1 MSLEA
6 RQHTQSAHQGWKGGR
21 GEYAKGRGKKNTT
34 NTGLE
39 VITVLCTQNNW
50 SHQCG
55 CHMESLALPR
65 HRCSPFSGQNPP
77 IKPKLVAKRPL
88 TPPILLPWVRM
99 ILQHLHSSK
108 SSAQFEGNKDRQD
121 SQCPEDAAF
130 FRYSHPLSPRVET
143 TWPAHLQL
151 NWMWQRMQSGKDSL
165 LFQKSQPLVLLLLF
179 NIQRCPRA
187 LKTY

>member
-6 RQHTQSAHQGWKGGR
+6 RQHTQSVHPGWKGGGKG
-21 GEYAKGRGKKNTT
+21 GEYVEGRQKKNSQPTL
-34 NTGLE
+34 GLE

-88 TPPILLPWVRM
+88 TPPPPFSFPWVRM
-99 ILQHLHSSK
+99 ILQHLHSSQ
-108 SSAQFEGNKDRQD
+108 SSAQFERNKDGQD
-121 SQCPEDAAF
+121 PQCPENTAF
-130 FRYSHPLSPRVET
+130 SRYNHPL
-143 TWPAHLQL
+143 
-151 NWMWQRMQSGKDSL
+151 
-165 LFQKSQPLVLLLLF
+165 
-179 NIQRCPRA
+179 
-187 LKTY
+187 